1 MEIHVLTLFPGYFDS
16 PLEAGLLGR
25 GVSEGSLGITI
36 HDLRTWTHDRRG
48 TVDDYPFGGGP
59 GMVLKPEP
67 FFEAYDSLREEGL
80 AAEAEVVLTTPQGT
94 LFDQAAA
101 RDLSERDQFVI
112 LCGRYR
118 GIDERVRS
126 ALVTREYSVGDVI
139 LNGGEGAALLIIE
152 AVARLLP
159 GAMGDPASAAADSFE
174 TGILDHPHYTR
185 PPEYRGMEVPG
196 TLLSGDHGAID
207 RWRRH
212 EALRSTLTRRPDL
225 LRSAPLSEDDR
236 EYLDKLAD
244 DERPGA
250 HSPGS
255 DEGEK
260 V

>member
-1 MEIHVLTLFPGYFDS
+1 MEIHVLTLFPGYFEG

-25 GVSEGSLGITI
+25 GITEGSLTISI
-36 HDLRTWTHDRRG
+36 HDLRTWTRDRRG

-67 FFEAYDSLREEGL
+67 FFEAYDSLREDGL
-80 AAEAEVVLTTPQGT
+80 AEEAEVLLTTPQGA

-101 RDLSERDQFVI
+101 RDLSGRDQFVI

-118 GIDERVRS
+118 GIDERVRTT
-126 ALVTREYSVGDVI
+126 LVTREYSVGDVI
-139 LNGGEGAALLIIE
+139 LNGGEGAALIIIE

-185 PPEYRGMEVPG
+185 PPEYRGMEVPA
-196 TLLSGDHGAID
+196 TLLSGDHGAVD
-207 RWRRH
+207 RWRRN
-212 EALRSTLTRRPDL
+212 EALRSTLKRRPDL
-225 LRSAPLSEDDR
+225 LRSAPLSEEDR
-236 EYLDKLAD
+236 EHLDQLAE

-250 HSPGS
+250 QNPGS
-255 DEGEK
+255 DEGDEE
-260 V
+260 

>member
-1 MEIHVLTLFPGYFDS
+1 
-16 PLEAGLLGR
+16 
-25 GVSEGSLGITI
+25 
-36 HDLRTWTHDRRG
+36 
-48 TVDDYPFGGGP
+48 
-59 GMVLKPEP
+59 MVLKPEP
-67 FFEAYDSLREEGL
+67 FFEAYDSLRKGGL
-80 AAEAEVVLTTPQGT
+80 AEEAEVVLTTPQGV

-101 RDLSERDQFVI
+101 RDLSGRDQFVI

-118 GIDERVRS
+118 GIDERVRR

-174 TGILDHPHYTR
+174 TGLLDHPHYTR
-185 PPEYRGMEVPG
+185 PPEYRGMEVPA
-196 TLLSGDHGAID
+196 TLLSGDHGAVD

-212 EALRSTLTRRPDL
+212 EALRSTLKKRPDL
-225 LRSAPLSEDDR
+225 LRSAPLSEEDR
-236 EYLDKLAD
+236 EYLDQLGD

-250 HSPGS
+250 RSPGS
-255 DEGEK
+255 DEGDE